1 MSQNGVSSL
10 ILLLGTDLPRIKYN
24 GIIALHHLL
33 MYLKDDDHR
42 GVKNL
47 IKEHK
52 GVEAMAA
59 LLNHENPTFLRI
71 ICDCLRFVAK
81 NDKEAKAIIL
91 RRGGTLKLLEF
102 LKTGRYQQVIEIS
115 LKLIQGKHFTTD
127 LGSLIDFFDSTYS
140 TVWKFSNFPDTD
152 FT

>member
-1 MSQNGVSSL
+1 MTKYFLFAACRNIYMSQNGVSSL

-81 NDKEAKAIIL
+81 NDKEAKAVIL

-102 LKTGRYQQVIEIS
+102 LKTGRYPQVIEIS
-115 LKLIQGKHFTTD
+115 LKLIQGT
-127 LGSLIDFFDSTYS
+127 
-140 TVWKFSNFPDTD
+140 
-152 FT
+152 

>member
-59 LLNHENPTFLRI
+59 LLNHENPTFL
-71 ICDCLRFVAK
+71 
-81 NDKEAKAIIL
+81 
-91 RRGGTLKLLEF
+91 
-102 LKTGRYQQVIEIS
+102 
-115 LKLIQGKHFTTD
+115 
-127 LGSLIDFFDSTYS
+127 
-140 TVWKFSNFPDTD
+140 
-152 FT
+152 